1 MSGNAAFQVLKA
13 RQEFRFK
20 SPIISLD
27 TSPAV
32 LMKKLTEIE
41 EVLAQF
47 DQFTGCVKVEIDIKS
62 TPDDENPDAGQKAAA
77 AFEDLIQAAK
87 SDIFCSAIKP
97 EMLKLY
103 DGSMFNTKMSIEELE
118 KNLKSVLGTLTPGE
132 AKRQLKADFQK
143 LTRRSD
149 INETFEA
156 FLDRTIAKA
165 KKLTNVQEFQNELVC
180 DQFESTLRPMDL
192 EAIDTFCE
200 SNNTGVTLARDRAK
214 LLDRK
219 KYFKRSEV
227 ETHHVEL
234 QQANQMLMEQV
245 SDLTRKISSLE
256 SSADNRNDA
265 LSNQMAELML
275 KIDNLSNK
283 PVQVQVHSNDKSGKT
298 KQSEPKPKN
307 PVKEVKKNRFENRFE
322 DPDYFCFVCGLH
334 KCDNKHNCSG
344 DESKFCV
351 ICRVKGHVAT
361 SRKYHQP
368 AQNSK
373 NE

>member
-32 LMKKLTEIE
+32 LLKKLTEIE

-62 TPDDENPDAGQKAAA
+62 TPVDEESDSGEKAAA
-77 AFEDLIQAAK
+77 VFEDLIQAAK
-87 SDIFCSAIKP
+87 SDIFCSALKP

-103 DGSMFNTKMSIEELE
+103 DGSMFNTKMTIDDLE
-118 KNLKSVLGTLTPGE
+118 KNLKSVLGTLTPAE

-143 LTRRSD
+143 LTRRCD
-149 INETFEA
+149 INETFES

-165 KKLTNVQEFQNELVC
+165 KKLTQVPDFQNELVC
-180 DQFESTLRPMDL
+180 DQFDSSLRPMDL
-192 EAIDTFCE
+192 EALDTFCE
-200 SNNTGVTLARDRAK
+200 SVNTGITLARDRAK

-234 QQANQMLMEQV
+234 QQANQILMEQV
-245 SDLTRKISSLE
+245 TDLTRKISSLE
-256 SSADNRNDA
+256 SSTDNRNDV

-275 KIDNLSNK
+275 KIDNLTKN
-283 PVQVQVHSNDKSGKT
+283 PVQVQVHSNEQAGKSK
-298 KQSEPKPKN
+298 KAEIKPKN
-307 PVKEVKKNRFENRFE
+307 QDKSKPNRYENRFE

-334 KCDNKHNCSG
+334 RCDNKHSCTG
-344 DESKFCV
+344 DDSKFCV

-368 AQNSK
+368 AQSSK